1 MAQSDELKKI
11 KRIYGEKFSRLCREL
26 FPQILDQ
33 EGALLKILQEKF
45 SRNCNTLCESIE
57 ENGLKEDFKDLIYTA
72 FDDDREEEDKKED
85 SRTPYEILDEAGY
98 ELHECL
104 TEEDIQEYR
113 KYYKENEVLCTI
125 YNGGRLNSR
134 VCFWATKKDVD
145 QIEREDF
152 EHPKK
157 DDEYSTSVLAIQ
169 FDKQP
174 KSRVEIISRY
184 NHTVPN
190 PNCTLNNNLNNIA
203 EGLQESFARLL
214 EERGY
219 SLNAKETMKFEIPG
233 YTLTSDGKY
242 YKYNLEIDGKYYC
255 PGNIVIEDGIAKE
268 IGNPE
273 EVILCDYF
281 KIDLKN
287 KKVDSLID
295 NLIVDSFVGDLTDIE
310 KIEVKKDK
318 EKGKRLVI
326 IYKKKEDDRTDDP
339 EPIVIELDYDNQIV
353 GYTNKELQNVG
364 DNFLSH
370 NRALTELNLPQVQ
383 SIGGNFLH
391 SNEILAKLSLPQVQ
405 SIEDNFL
412 YCNKALTELQLPQ
425 VQSIGDNFLYC
436 NKALTELQLPQ
447 VQSIGDN
454 FLYYNEALTEVSLP
468 QVQSIED
475 NFLAENNVLTELN
488 LPQVQSIGGRFLFY
502 DEVLTELNLPQVQSI
517 GCDFLCWDEVLAK
530 LSLPQVQS
538 IEDSFLHGNR
548 ALTELNLP
556 QVQSIEDSFLHGNRA
571 LTELNLPQV
580 QSIGGNFLCCNEIL
594 VKLSLPQVKSIE
606 DNFLTYNEALTEV
619 SLPQVQSIG
628 NNFLYKNKALT
639 EVNLPQ
645 IQSIGSNFLP
655 ENKALTEVNLPQ
667 IQSIGWNFL
676 YENKALTEV
685 SMPQVLEIENKFLE
699 NNATFAEMFR
709 RGWAEAIR
717 EYSARAKQENITP
730 ENALRCALS
739 QGITTEQVNQA
750 NKIEQEQA
758 KSKKQEYGK
767 QQ

>member
-203 EGLQESFARLL
+203 EGLQESFAKLL
-214 EERGY
+214 KERGY

-255 PGNIVIEDGIAKE
+255 PGNIVIEDGTAKE

-295 NLIVDSFVGDLTDIE
+295 NLKVDSFVGDLTDIE

-364 DNFLSH
+364 DDFLSH
-370 NRALTELNLPQVQ
+370 NKALAELNLPQAQ
-383 SIGGNFLH
+383 SIGRDFLH
-391 SNEILAKLSLPQVQ
+391 SNEVLAKLSLPQVQ

-425 VQSIGDNFLYC
+425 VQSIGDNFLY
-436 NKALTELQLPQ
+436 
-447 VQSIGDN
+447 
-454 FLYYNEALTEVSLP
+454 YNEALTEVSLP
-468 QVQSIED
+468 QVKSIED
-475 NFLAENNVLTELN
+475 NFLTYNEALTEVS

-517 GCDFLCWDEVLAK
+517 GRDFLCWDEVLAK

-556 QVQSIEDSFLHGNRA
+556 QVQSI
-571 LTELNLPQV
+571 
-580 QSIGGNFLCCNEIL
+580 GGNFLCCNEIL
-594 VKLSLPQVKSIE
+594 AKLSLPQVKSIE

-628 NNFLYKNKALT
+628 NNFLYKNIALT

-645 IQSIGSNFLP
+645 IQSIGSYFLP
-655 ENKALTEVNLPQ
+655 
-667 IQSIGWNFL
+667 
-676 YENKALTEV
+676 ENKALTEV
-685 SMPQVLEIENKFLE
+685 SMPQVLEIGNKFLE

-709 RGWAEAIR
+709 RGGAEAIR

>member
-233 YTLTSDGKY
+233 YALTSDGKY

-364 DNFLSH
+364 DDFLSH
-370 NRALTELNLPQVQ
+370 NKALAELNLPQAQ
-383 SIGGNFLH
+383 SIGRDFLH
-391 SNEILAKLSLPQVQ
+391 SNEVLAKFSLPQVQ

-412 YCNKALTELQLPQ
+412 LN
-425 VQSIGDNFLYC
+425 

-475 NFLAENNVLTELN
+475 NFLSEYNVLTELN
-488 LPQVQSIGGRFLFY
+488 LPQVQSIGGRFLCY

-556 QVQSIEDSFLHGNRA
+556 QVQSI
-571 LTELNLPQV
+571 
-580 QSIGGNFLCCNEIL
+580 GGNFLCCNEIL
-594 VKLSLPQVKSIE
+594 AKLSLPQVKSIE

-628 NNFLYKNKALT
+628 NNFLYKNIALT

-645 IQSIGSNFLP
+645 IQSIGSYFLP

-685 SMPQVLEIENKFLE
+685 SMPQVLEIGNKFLE
-699 NNATFAEMFR
+699 NNAIFAEMFR
-709 RGWAEAIR
+709 RGGAEAIR

-730 ENALRCALS
+730 ENALKCALL
-739 QGITTEQVNQA
+739 QGTTIEQVNEA

>member
-26 FPQILDQ
+26 FPQILEQ

-72 FDDDREEEDKKED
+72 FDDDREEEDKKEG

-190 PNCTLNNNLNNIA
+190 PNCTLNNNLDNIA

-287 KKVDSLID
+287 KKVDSLIG
-295 NLIVDSFVGDLTDIE
+295 NLKVDSFVDDLTDIE

-353 GYTNKELQNVG
+353 GYINKELQNVG
-364 DNFLSH
+364 DDFLSH
-370 NRALTELNLPQVQ
+370 NKALAKLNLQQVQ
-383 SIGGNFLH
+383 SIGRDFLH
-391 SNEILAKLSLPQVQ
+391 SNEVLAKLSLPQVQ

-412 YCNKALTELQLPQ
+412 
-425 VQSIGDNFLYC
+425 
-436 NKALTELQLPQ
+436 
-447 VQSIGDN
+447 
-454 FLYYNEALTEVSLP
+454 
-468 QVQSIED
+468 
-475 NFLAENNVLTELN
+475 
-488 LPQVQSIGGRFLFY
+488 
-502 DEVLTELNLPQVQSI
+502 
-517 GCDFLCWDEVLAK
+517 
-530 LSLPQVQS
+530 
-538 IEDSFLHGNR
+538 GN
-548 ALTELNLP
+548 
-556 QVQSIEDSFLHGNRA
+556 
-571 LTELNLPQV
+571 
-580 QSIGGNFLCCNEIL
+580 
-594 VKLSLPQVKSIE
+594 
-606 DNFLTYNEALTEV
+606 
-619 SLPQVQSIG
+619 
-628 NNFLYKNKALT
+628 
-639 EVNLPQ
+639 
-645 IQSIGSNFLP
+645 
-655 ENKALTEVNLPQ
+655 
-667 IQSIGWNFL
+667 
-676 YENKALTEV
+676 NKALTEV
-685 SMPQVLEIENKFLE
+685 SMPQVLEIGNKFLE

-709 RGWAEAIR
+709 RGGAEAIR

-730 ENALRCALS
+730 ENTLRCALS

-750 NKIEQEQA
+750 NKIEQEQT
-758 KSKKQEYGK
+758 KENINKGESIDDK
-767 QQ
+767 

>member
-72 FDDDREEEDKKED
+72 FDDDREEDKKED

-391 SNEILAKLSLPQVQ
+391 CNEILAKLSLPQVQ
-405 SIEDNFL
+405 SIE
-412 YCNKALTELQLPQ
+412 
-425 VQSIGDNFLYC
+425 DNFLYC

-517 GCDFLCWDEVLAK
+517 GRDFLCWDEVLAK

-556 QVQSIEDSFLHGNRA
+556 QVQSI
-571 LTELNLPQV
+571 
-580 QSIGGNFLCCNEIL
+580 GGNFLCCNEIL
-594 VKLSLPQVKSIE
+594 AKLSLPQVKSIE

-645 IQSIGSNFLP
+645 IQSIGSYFLP

-685 SMPQVLEIENKFLE
+685 SMPQVLEIGNKFLE

-709 RGWAEAIR
+709 RGGAEAIR

-730 ENALRCALS
+730 ENALKCALL
-739 QGITTEQVNQA
+739 QGTTIEQVNEA

>member
-1 MAQSDELKKI
+1 MVQSDELKKI

-26 FPQILDQ
+26 FPQILEQ
-33 EGALLKILQEKF
+33 EGTLLKILQGRF

-57 ENGLKEDFKDLIYTA
+57 ENGLKEDLKDLIYTA
-72 FDDDREEEDKKED
+72 FDDDREEDKKED

-104 TEEDIQEYR
+104 TEEDIQEYS
-113 KYYKENEVLCTI
+113 KYYDEDEVLCTI

-134 VCFWATKKDVD
+134 VCFWAVKKDVD
-145 QIEREDF
+145 QIERENF

-190 PNCTLNNNLNNIA
+190 PNCTLNNNLDNIA
-203 EGLQESFARLL
+203 EGLQESFAKLL

-219 SLNAKETMKFEIPG
+219 SLNAKETKEFEIPG

-255 PGNIVIEDGIAKE
+255 PGNIVIENGIAKE

-287 KKVDSLID
+287 KTVDSLIG
-295 NLIVDSFVGDLTDIE
+295 NLKVDSFVDDLTDIE

-326 IYKKKEDDRTDDP
+326 IYKKKEDDRTDDL

-370 NRALTELNLPQVQ
+370 NKALAELNLPQVQ
-383 SIGGNFLH
+383 SIGRDFLD
-391 SNEILAKLSLPQVQ
+391 SNEVLAKLSLPQVQ

-412 YCNKALTELQLPQ
+412 GNNKALIELSLPQVQSIEDDFLYGNRALTELQLPQ
-425 VQSIGDNFLYC
+425 VQSIGDNFLYW
-436 NKALTELQLPQ
+436 
-447 VQSIGDN
+447 
-454 FLYYNEALTEVSLP
+454 NEALTEVSLP

-488 LPQVQSIGGRFLFY
+488 LPQVQSIGGRFLGY
-502 DEVLTELNLPQVQSI
+502 NEVLTELNLPQVQSI
-517 GCDFLCWDEVLAK
+517 GNYFLGYNEFLAK

-538 IEDSFLHGNR
+538 IEDDFLY
-548 ALTELNLP
+548 
-556 QVQSIEDSFLHGNRA
+556 GNRA

-580 QSIGGNFLCCNEIL
+580 QSIGGNFLCCDEIL
-594 VKLSLPQVKSIE
+594 AKLSLPQVKSIE

-667 IQSIGWNFL
+667 IQSIGWDFL

-685 SMPQVLEIENKFLE
+685 SMPQVLEIGNKFLE

-709 RGWAEAIR
+709 RGGAEAIR

-750 NKIEQEQA
+750 NKIEQEQT
-758 KSKKQEYGK
+758 KENINKGESIDDK
-767 QQ
+767 

>member
-72 FDDDREEEDKKED
+72 FDDDREEDKKED

-391 SNEILAKLSLPQVQ
+391 CNEILAKLSLPQVQ

-436 NKALTELQLPQ
+436 NKALTELNLPQ

-517 GCDFLCWDEVLAK
+517 GRDFLCWDEVLAK

-556 QVQSIEDSFLHGNRA
+556 QVQSI
-571 LTELNLPQV
+571 
-580 QSIGGNFLCCNEIL
+580 GGNFLCCNEIL
-594 VKLSLPQVKSIE
+594 AKLSLPQVKSIE

-645 IQSIGSNFLP
+645 IQSIGSYFLP

-685 SMPQVLEIENKFLE
+685 SMPQVLEIGNKFLE

-709 RGWAEAIR
+709 RGGAEAIR

-730 ENALRCALS
+730 ENALKCALL
-739 QGITTEQVNQA
+739 QGTTIEQVNEA

>member
-233 YTLTSDGKY
+233 YALTSDGKY

-364 DNFLSH
+364 DDFLSH
-370 NRALTELNLPQVQ
+370 NKALAELNLPQAQ
-383 SIGGNFLH
+383 SIGRDFLH
-391 SNEILAKLSLPQVQ
+391 SNEVLAKFSLPQVQ

-412 YCNKALTELQLPQ
+412 LN
-425 VQSIGDNFLYC
+425 

-475 NFLAENNVLTELN
+475 NFLSENNVLTELN
-488 LPQVQSIGGRFLFY
+488 LPQVQSIGGRFLCY

-556 QVQSIEDSFLHGNRA
+556 QVQSI
-571 LTELNLPQV
+571 
-580 QSIGGNFLCCNEIL
+580 GGNFLCCNEIL
-594 VKLSLPQVKSIE
+594 AKLSLPQVKSIE

-628 NNFLYKNKALT
+628 NNFLYKNIALT

-645 IQSIGSNFLP
+645 IQSIGSYFLP

-685 SMPQVLEIENKFLE
+685 SMPQVLEIGNKFLE
-699 NNATFAEMFR
+699 NNAIFAEMFR
-709 RGWAEAIR
+709 RGGAEAIR

-730 ENALRCALS
+730 ENALKCALL
-739 QGITTEQVNQA
+739 QGTTIEQVNEA

>member
-1 MAQSDELKKI
+1 MVQSDELKKI

-26 FPQILDQ
+26 FPQILEQ
-33 EGALLKILQEKF
+33 EGTLLKILQGRF

-57 ENGLKEDFKDLIYTA
+57 ENGLKEDLKDLIYTA
-72 FDDDREEEDKKED
+72 FDDDREEDKKED

-134 VCFWATKKDVD
+134 VCFWAVKKDVD

-152 EHPKK
+152 EYPKK

-190 PNCTLNNNLNNIA
+190 PNCTLNNNLDNIA
-203 EGLQESFARLL
+203 EGLQESFAKLL

-219 SLNAKETMKFEIPG
+219 SLNAKETKEFEIPG
-233 YTLTSDGKY
+233 YTLASDGKY

-255 PGNIVIEDGIAKE
+255 PGNIVIGEGGIARE

-287 KKVDSLID
+287 KTVDSLIG
-295 NLIVDSFVGDLTDIE
+295 NLKVDSFVDDLTDIE

-318 EKGKRLVI
+318 EKGKGKRSII
-326 IYKKKEDDRTDDP
+326 IYRRKMDDKTDSP
-339 EPIVIELDYDNQIV
+339 EPIVIELDHDNQIV
-353 GYTNKELQNVG
+353 GYTNKELQNIG
-364 DNFLSH
+364 DNFLLH
-370 NRALTELNLPQVQ
+370 NKALAELNLPQVQSIGSEFLCCNEALANLSLPQVQSIEDNFLWNNRALTKLSLPQVQSIGGKFLYRNKALTELNLPQVQ
-383 SIGGNFLH
+383 SIGSEFLCCD
-391 SNEILAKLSLPQVQ
+391 EALAKLSLPQVQ
-405 SIEDNFL
+405 
-412 YCNKALTELQLPQ
+412 
-425 VQSIGDNFLYC
+425 
-436 NKALTELQLPQ
+436 
-447 VQSIGDN
+447 
-454 FLYYNEALTEVSLP
+454 
-468 QVQSIED
+468 
-475 NFLAENNVLTELN
+475 
-488 LPQVQSIGGRFLFY
+488 
-502 DEVLTELNLPQVQSI
+502 
-517 GCDFLCWDEVLAK
+517 
-530 LSLPQVQS
+530 
-538 IEDSFLHGNR
+538 
-548 ALTELNLP
+548 
-556 QVQSIEDSFLHGNRA
+556 
-571 LTELNLPQV
+571 
-580 QSIGGNFLCCNEIL
+580 
-594 VKLSLPQVKSIE
+594 SIE

-685 SMPQVLEIENKFLE
+685 SMPQVLEIGNKFLE

-709 RGWAEAIR
+709 RGGAEAIR

-750 NKIEQEQA
+750 NKIEQEQT
-758 KSKKQEYGK
+758 KENINKGESIDDK
-767 QQ
+767 

>member
-425 VQSIGDNFLYC
+425 VQSIGDNFLY
-436 NKALTELQLPQ
+436 
-447 VQSIGDN
+447 
-454 FLYYNEALTEVSLP
+454 YNEALTEVSLP

-488 LPQVQSIGGRFLFY
+488 LPQVQSIGGRFLCY

-517 GCDFLCWDEVLAK
+517 GRDFLCWDEVLAK

-556 QVQSIEDSFLHGNRA
+556 QVQSI
-571 LTELNLPQV
+571 
-580 QSIGGNFLCCNEIL
+580 GGNFLCCNEIL
-594 VKLSLPQVKSIE
+594 AKLSLPQVKSIE

-709 RGWAEAIR
+709 RGGAEAIR

>member
-1 MAQSDELKKI
+1 MVQSDELKKI

-26 FPQILDQ
+26 FPQILEQ
-33 EGALLKILQEKF
+33 EGTLLKILQGRF

-57 ENGLKEDFKDLIYTA
+57 ENGLKEDLKDLIYTA
-72 FDDDREEEDKKED
+72 FDDDREEDKKED

-134 VCFWATKKDVD
+134 VCFWAVKKDVD

-152 EHPKK
+152 EYPKK

-190 PNCTLNNNLNNIA
+190 PNCTLNNNLDNIA
-203 EGLQESFARLL
+203 EGLQESFAKLL

-219 SLNAKETMKFEIPG
+219 SLNAKETKEFEIPG
-233 YTLTSDGKY
+233 YTLASDGKY

-255 PGNIVIEDGIAKE
+255 PGNIVIENGIAKE
-268 IGNPE
+268 IGKTE

-287 KKVDSLID
+287 KTVESLIHD
-295 NLIVDSFVGDLTDIE
+295 EQRDYRDDLNVDAFIDDLTDIE

-318 EKGKRLVI
+318 EKGKGKRSII
-326 IYKKKEDDRTDDP
+326 IYKRKMDDKTDSP
-339 EPIVIELDYDNQIV
+339 EPIVIELDHDNQIV

-370 NRALTELNLPQVQ
+370 NKALAELNLPQVQ
-383 SIGGNFLH
+383 SIGRDFLD
-391 SNEILAKLSLPQVQ
+391 SNEVLAKLSLPQVQ

-412 YCNKALTELQLPQ
+412 GNNKALIELSLPQVQSIEDDFLYGNRALTELQLPQ
-425 VQSIGDNFLYC
+425 VQSIGDNFLYW
-436 NKALTELQLPQ
+436 NEALTELQLPQ

-454 FLYYNEALTEVSLP
+454 FLCCNEALTEVSLP

-488 LPQVQSIGGRFLFY
+488 LPQVQSIGGRFLGY
-502 DEVLTELNLPQVQSI
+502 NEVLTELNLPQVQSI
-517 GCDFLCWDEVLAK
+517 GRDFLCWDEVLAK

-538 IEDSFLHGNR
+538 IEDNFLHGNR
-548 ALTELNLP
+548 ALTELN
-556 QVQSIEDSFLHGNRA
+556 
-571 LTELNLPQV
+571 
-580 QSIGGNFLCCNEIL
+580 
-594 VKLSLPQVKSIE
+594 LPQVKSIE

-645 IQSIGSNFLP
+645 VQSIGSNFLP
-655 ENKALTEVNLPQ
+655 ENKAL
-667 IQSIGWNFL
+667 I
-676 YENKALTEV
+676 EV
-685 SMPQVLEIENKFLE
+685 SMPQVLEIGNEFLE

-709 RGWAEAIR
+709 RGGSEAIR

-750 NKIEQEQA
+750 NKIEQEQT
-758 KSKKQEYGK
+758 KENINKGESIDDK
-767 QQ
+767 

>member
-287 KKVDSLID
+287 KKVESLIHGSIED
-295 NLIVDSFVGDLTDIE
+295 PFIDDLTDIE
-310 KIEVKKDK
+310 KIEVRKDK
-318 EKGKRLVI
+318 EKGKRSII
-326 IYKKKEDDRTDDP
+326 IYKRKADDKSDSP
-339 EPIVIELDYDNQIV
+339 EPIVIELDKDNQIV
-353 GYTNKELQNVG
+353 GYTNRELQDVG
-364 DNFLSH
+364 KKFLVY
-370 NRALTELNLPQVQ
+370 NKALKRLNLPRVET
-383 SIGGNFLH
+383 IG
-391 SNEILAKLSLPQVQ
+391 K
-405 SIEDNFL
+405 
-412 YCNKALTELQLPQ
+412 Y
-425 VQSIGDNFLYC
+425 
-436 NKALTELQLPQ
+436 
-447 VQSIGDN
+447 
-454 FLYYNEALTEVSLP
+454 
-468 QVQSIED
+468 
-475 NFLAENNVLTELN
+475 FLANNAEIEELH
-488 LPQVQSIGGRFLFY
+488 LP
-502 DEVLTELNLPQVQSI
+502 EVKTI
-517 GCDFLCWDEVLAK
+517 ADY
-530 LSLPQVQS
+530 
-538 IEDSFLHGNR
+538 
-548 ALTELNLP
+548 
-556 QVQSIEDSFLHGNRA
+556 
-571 LTELNLPQV
+571 
-580 QSIGGNFLCCNEIL
+580 
-594 VKLSLPQVKSIE
+594 
-606 DNFLTYNEALTEV
+606 FLTYNRTLKRLDLPKVEIIGNGFLVDSAGLEELYLPEVKTIGKNFLKCNEFLRTLDLSKVETIEIGFLTENR
-619 SLPQVQSIG
+619 LL
-628 NNFLYKNKALT
+628 NNLNVPNVKK
-639 EVNLPQ
+639 
-645 IQSIGSNFLP
+645 IGSSC
-655 ENKALTEVNLPQ
+655 LTRN
-667 IQSIGWNFL
+667 QSL
-676 YENKALTEV
+676 EEV
-685 SMPQVLEIENKFLE
+685 SMPLVQTIDTYFMRDNQCLKTLYMPQIKKVGDFFLLKNKHFMNEVMSSGGLE
-699 NNATFAEMFR
+699 
-709 RGWAEAIR
+709 EAIR
-717 EYSARAKQENITP
+717 RYSARVNQMNITP

-739 QGITTEQVNQA
+739 QRTTIEQVNQA
-750 NKIEQEQA
+750 DKIEQEQA
-758 KSKKQEYGK
+758 KENTNEGGPIDNK
-767 QQ
+767 

>member
-26 FPQILDQ
+26 FPQILEQ

-57 ENGLKEDFKDLIYTA
+57 ENELKEDFKDLIYSA
-72 FDDDREEEDKKED
+72 FDNGREEEDKNED

-370 NRALTELNLPQVQ
+370 NKALAELNLPQVQ
-383 SIGGNFLH
+383 SIGRNFLH
-391 SNEILAKLSLPQVQ
+391 SNE
-405 SIEDNFL
+405 
-412 YCNKALTELQLPQ
+412 
-425 VQSIGDNFLYC
+425 
-436 NKALTELQLPQ
+436 
-447 VQSIGDN
+447 
-454 FLYYNEALTEVSLP
+454 
-468 QVQSIED
+468 
-475 NFLAENNVLTELN
+475 
-488 LPQVQSIGGRFLFY
+488 
-502 DEVLTELNLPQVQSI
+502 
-517 GCDFLCWDEVLAK
+517 VLA
-530 LSLPQVQS
+530 
-538 IEDSFLHGNR
+538 
-548 ALTELNLP
+548 
-556 QVQSIEDSFLHGNRA
+556 
-571 LTELNLPQV
+571 
-580 QSIGGNFLCCNEIL
+580 
-594 VKLSLPQVKSIE
+594 KLSLPQVKSIE

-619 SLPQVQSIG
+619 SLPQVQSVG
-628 NNFLYKNKALT
+628 HNFLFCNEILAKLSLPQVQSIEDNFLLNNKALT
-639 EVNLPQ
+639 ELQ
-645 IQSIGSNFLP
+645 
-655 ENKALTEVNLPQ
+655 LPQ
-667 IQSIGWNFL
+667 IQSIGWDFL
-676 YENKALTEV
+676 AENNVLTELNLPQVQSIGRRFLCNNEVLTEV
-685 SMPQVLEIENKFLE
+685 SMPQILEIGNKFLE

-709 RGWAEAIR
+709 RGGAEAIR

-750 NKIEQEQA
+750 NKIEQEQT
-758 KSKKQEYGK
+758 KENINKGESIDDK
-767 QQ
+767 

>member
-1 MAQSDELKKI
+1 MVQSDELKKI

-57 ENGLKEDFKDLIYTA
+57 ENELKEDFKDLIYSA
-72 FDDDREEEDKKED
+72 FDNGREEEDKNED

-104 TEEDIQEYR
+104 TEEDIQGYS
-113 KYYKENEVLCTI
+113 KYYDEDEVLCTI

-134 VCFWATKKDVD
+134 VCFWAVKKDVD

-152 EHPKK
+152 EYPKK

-190 PNCTLNNNLNNIA
+190 PNCTLNNNLDNIA
-203 EGLQESFARLL
+203 EGLQESFAKLL

-219 SLNAKETMKFEIPG
+219 SLNAKETKEFEIPG

-255 PGNIVIEDGIAKE
+255 PGNIVIENGIAKE

-287 KKVDSLID
+287 KTVDSLIG
-295 NLIVDSFVGDLTDIE
+295 NLKVDSFVDDLTDIE

-364 DNFLSH
+364 DNFLLHNKALAELNLPQVQSIGSEFLCCNEALANLSLPQVQSIEDNFLWNNRALTKLSLPQVQSIGGKFLYR

-383 SIGGNFLH
+383 SIGGNFLCCD
-391 SNEILAKLSLPQVQ
+391 EVLAKLSLPQVQ

-412 YCNKALTELQLPQ
+412 LNNKALTELQLPQ

-436 NKALTELQLPQ
+436 N
-447 VQSIGDN
+447 
-454 FLYYNEALTEVSLP
+454 EA
-468 QVQSIED
+468 
-475 NFLAENNVLTELN
+475 LTELN

-502 DEVLTELNLPQVQSI
+502 DEVLTELQLPQVQSI
-517 GCDFLCWDEVLAK
+517 GDNFLYCNE
-530 LSLPQVQS
+530 
-538 IEDSFLHGNR
+538 

-556 QVQSIEDSFLHGNRA
+556 QV
-571 LTELNLPQV
+571 
-580 QSIGGNFLCCNEIL
+580 
-594 VKLSLPQVKSIE
+594 
-606 DNFLTYNEALTEV
+606 
-619 SLPQVQSIG
+619 
-628 NNFLYKNKALT
+628 
-639 EVNLPQ
+639 
-645 IQSIGSNFLP
+645 
-655 ENKALTEVNLPQ
+655 
-667 IQSIGWNFL
+667 QSIGWNFL

-709 RGWAEAIR
+709 RGGAEAIR

-750 NKIEQEQA
+750 NKIEQEQT
-758 KSKKQEYGK
+758 KENINKGESIDDK
-767 QQ
+767 

>member
-26 FPQILDQ
+26 FPQILEQ

-57 ENGLKEDFKDLIYTA
+57 ENELKEDFKDLIYSA
-72 FDDDREEEDKKED
+72 FDNGREEEDKNED

-364 DNFLSH
+364 DNFLSY
-370 NRALTELNLPQVQ
+370 NEALTEVILPQVQ
-383 SIGGNFLH
+383 SVGHNFLFC
-391 SNEILAKLSLPQVQ
+391 NEILAKLSLPQVQ

-412 YCNKALTELQLPQ
+412 LNNKALTELQLPQ
-425 VQSIGDNFLYC
+425 IQSIGWD
-436 NKALTELQLPQ
+436 
-447 VQSIGDN
+447 
-454 FLYYNEALTEVSLP
+454 
-468 QVQSIED
+468 
-475 NFLAENNVLTELN
+475 FLAENNVLTELN
-488 LPQVQSIGGRFLFY
+488 LPQVQSIGRRFLCNN
-502 DEVLTELNLPQVQSI
+502 EV
-517 GCDFLCWDEVLAK
+517 
-530 LSLPQVQS
+530 
-538 IEDSFLHGNR
+538 
-548 ALTELNLP
+548 
-556 QVQSIEDSFLHGNRA
+556 
-571 LTELNLPQV
+571 
-580 QSIGGNFLCCNEIL
+580 
-594 VKLSLPQVKSIE
+594 
-606 DNFLTYNEALTEV
+606 
-619 SLPQVQSIG
+619 
-628 NNFLYKNKALT
+628 
-639 EVNLPQ
+639 
-645 IQSIGSNFLP
+645 
-655 ENKALTEVNLPQ
+655 
-667 IQSIGWNFL
+667 
-676 YENKALTEV
+676 LTEV
-685 SMPQVLEIENKFLE
+685 SMPQILEIGNKFLE

-709 RGWAEAIR
+709 RGGAEAIR

-750 NKIEQEQA
+750 NKIEQEQT
-758 KSKKQEYGK
+758 KENINKGESIDDK
-767 QQ
+767 

>member
-72 FDDDREEEDKKED
+72 FDDDREEDKKED

-281 KIDLKN
+281 KI
-287 KKVDSLID
+287 I
-295 NLIVDSFVGDLTDIE
+295 
-310 KIEVKKDK
+310 
-318 EKGKRLVI
+318 
-326 IYKKKEDDRTDDP
+326 
-339 EPIVIELDYDNQIV
+339 
-353 GYTNKELQNVG
+353 
-364 DNFLSH
+364 
-370 NRALTELNLPQVQ
+370 
-383 SIGGNFLH
+383 
-391 SNEILAKLSLPQVQ
+391 
-405 SIEDNFL
+405 
-412 YCNKALTELQLPQ
+412 
-425 VQSIGDNFLYC
+425 
-436 NKALTELQLPQ
+436 
-447 VQSIGDN
+447 
-454 FLYYNEALTEVSLP
+454 
-468 QVQSIED
+468 
-475 NFLAENNVLTELN
+475 
-488 LPQVQSIGGRFLFY
+488 
-502 DEVLTELNLPQVQSI
+502 
-517 GCDFLCWDEVLAK
+517 
-530 LSLPQVQS
+530 
-538 IEDSFLHGNR
+538 
-548 ALTELNLP
+548 
-556 QVQSIEDSFLHGNRA
+556 
-571 LTELNLPQV
+571 
-580 QSIGGNFLCCNEIL
+580 
-594 VKLSLPQVKSIE
+594 
-606 DNFLTYNEALTEV
+606 
-619 SLPQVQSIG
+619 
-628 NNFLYKNKALT
+628 
-639 EVNLPQ
+639 
-645 IQSIGSNFLP
+645 
-655 ENKALTEVNLPQ
+655 
-667 IQSIGWNFL
+667 
-676 YENKALTEV
+676 
-685 SMPQVLEIENKFLE
+685 
-699 NNATFAEMFR
+699 
-709 RGWAEAIR
+709 
-717 EYSARAKQENITP
+717 
-730 ENALRCALS
+730 
-739 QGITTEQVNQA
+739 
-750 NKIEQEQA
+750 
-758 KSKKQEYGK
+758 
-767 QQ
+767 

>member
-233 YTLTSDGKY
+233 YALTSDGKY

-364 DNFLSH
+364 DDFLSH
-370 NRALTELNLPQVQ
+370 NKALAELNLPQAQ
-383 SIGGNFLH
+383 SIGRDFLH
-391 SNEILAKLSLPQVQ
+391 SNEVLAKFSLPQVQ

-412 YCNKALTELQLPQ
+412 LN
-425 VQSIGDNFLYC
+425 

-475 NFLAENNVLTELN
+475 NFLSENNVLTELN
-488 LPQVQSIGGRFLFY
+488 LPQVQSIGGRFLCY

-556 QVQSIEDSFLHGNRA
+556 QVQSI
-571 LTELNLPQV
+571 
-580 QSIGGNFLCCNEIL
+580 GGNFLCCNEIL
-594 VKLSLPQVKSIE
+594 AKLSLPQVKSIE

-628 NNFLYKNKALT
+628 NNFLYKN
-639 EVNLPQ
+639 
-645 IQSIGSNFLP
+645 I
-655 ENKALTEVNLPQ
+655 ALTEVNLPQ

-685 SMPQVLEIENKFLE
+685 SMPQVLEIGNKFLE
-699 NNATFAEMFR
+699 NNAIFAEMFR
-709 RGWAEAIR
+709 RGGAEAIR

-730 ENALRCALS
+730 ENALKCALL
-739 QGITTEQVNQA
+739 QGTTIEQVNEA

>member
-72 FDDDREEEDKKED
+72 FDDDREEDKKED

-391 SNEILAKLSLPQVQ
+391 CNEILAKLSLPQVQ

-436 NKALTELQLPQ
+436 NKALTELNLPQ

-488 LPQVQSIGGRFLFY
+488 LPQVQSIGR
-502 DEVLTELNLPQVQSI
+502 
-517 GCDFLCWDEVLAK
+517 DFLCWDEVLAK

-556 QVQSIEDSFLHGNRA
+556 QVQSI
-571 LTELNLPQV
+571 
-580 QSIGGNFLCCNEIL
+580 GGNFLCCNEIL
-594 VKLSLPQVKSIE
+594 AKLSLPQVKSIE

-645 IQSIGSNFLP
+645 IQSIGSYFLP

-685 SMPQVLEIENKFLE
+685 SMPQVLEIGNKFLE

-709 RGWAEAIR
+709 RGGAEAIR

-730 ENALRCALS
+730 ENALKCALL
-739 QGITTEQVNQA
+739 QGTTIEQVNEA

>member
-26 FPQILDQ
+26 FPQILEQ

-104 TEEDIQEYR
+104 TEEDIQGYS
-113 KYYKENEVLCTI
+113 KYYDEDEVLCTI

-134 VCFWATKKDVD
+134 VCFWAVKKDVD
-145 QIEREDF
+145 QIERENF

-190 PNCTLNNNLNNIA
+190 PNCTLNNNLDNIA
-203 EGLQESFARLL
+203 EGLQESFAKLL

-219 SLNAKETMKFEIPG
+219 SLNAKETKEFEIPG
-233 YTLTSDGKY
+233 YTLASDGKY

-255 PGNIVIEDGIAKE
+255 PGNIVIENGIAKE

-287 KKVDSLID
+287 KKVDSLIG
-295 NLIVDSFVGDLTDIE
+295 NLKVDSFVDDLTDIE
-310 KIEVKKDK
+310 KMEVKKDK

-370 NRALTELNLPQVQ
+370 NKALAELNLPQVQ
-383 SIGGNFLH
+383 SIGRDFLD
-391 SNEILAKLSLPQVQ
+391 SNEVLAKLSLPQVQ

-412 YCNKALTELQLPQ
+412 LNNKALTELQLPQ

-436 NKALTELQLPQ
+436 NE
-447 VQSIGDN
+447 
-454 FLYYNEALTEVSLP
+454 
-468 QVQSIED
+468 
-475 NFLAENNVLTELN
+475 
-488 LPQVQSIGGRFLFY
+488 
-502 DEVLTELNLPQVQSI
+502 
-517 GCDFLCWDEVLAK
+517 
-530 LSLPQVQS
+530 
-538 IEDSFLHGNR
+538 
-548 ALTELNLP
+548 
-556 QVQSIEDSFLHGNRA
+556 A

-580 QSIGGNFLCCNEIL
+580 QSIGR
-594 VKLSLPQVKSIE
+594 
-606 DNFLTYNEALTEV
+606 D
-619 SLPQVQSIG
+619 
-628 NNFLYKNKALT
+628 
-639 EVNLPQ
+639 
-645 IQSIGSNFLP
+645 FLP
-655 ENKALTEVNLPQ
+655 ENKAL
-667 IQSIGWNFL
+667 I
-676 YENKALTEV
+676 EV
-685 SMPQVLEIENKFLE
+685 SMPQVLEIGNRFLE
-699 NNATFAEMFR
+699 NNVTFAEMFR
-709 RGWAEAIR
+709 RGGAEAIR

-750 NKIEQEQA
+750 NKIEQEQT
-758 KSKKQEYGK
+758 KENINKGESIDDK
-767 QQ
+767 

>member
-203 EGLQESFARLL
+203 EGLQESFAKLL
-214 EERGY
+214 KERGY

-255 PGNIVIEDGIAKE
+255 PGNIVIEDGTAKE

-295 NLIVDSFVGDLTDIE
+295 NLKVDSFVGDLTDIE

-364 DNFLSH
+364 DDFLSH
-370 NRALTELNLPQVQ
+370 NKALAELNLPQAQ
-383 SIGGNFLH
+383 SIGRDFLH
-391 SNEILAKLSLPQVQ
+391 SNEVLAKLSLPQVQ

-436 NKALTELQLPQ
+436 NKALTELNLPQ

-468 QVQSIED
+468 QVKSIED
-475 NFLAENNVLTELN
+475 NFLTYNEALTEVS

-517 GCDFLCWDEVLAK
+517 GRDFLCWDEVLAK

-556 QVQSIEDSFLHGNRA
+556 QVQSI
-571 LTELNLPQV
+571 
-580 QSIGGNFLCCNEIL
+580 GGNFLCCNEIL
-594 VKLSLPQVKSIE
+594 AKLSLPQVKSIE

-628 NNFLYKNKALT
+628 NNFLYKNIALT

-645 IQSIGSNFLP
+645 IQSIGSYFLP
-655 ENKALTEVNLPQ
+655 
-667 IQSIGWNFL
+667 
-676 YENKALTEV
+676 ENKALTEV
-685 SMPQVLEIENKFLE
+685 SMPQVLEIGNKFLE

-709 RGWAEAIR
+709 RGGAEAIR

>member
-26 FPQILDQ
+26 FPQILEQ

-57 ENGLKEDFKDLIYTA
+57 ENELKEDFKDLIYTA
-72 FDDDREEEDKKED
+72 FDDDREEDKKED

-287 KKVDSLID
+287 KKVESLIHGSIED
-295 NLIVDSFVGDLTDIE
+295 PFIDDLTDIE
-310 KIEVKKDK
+310 KIEVRKDK
-318 EKGKRLVI
+318 EKGKRSII
-326 IYKKKEDDRTDDP
+326 IYKRKADDKSDSP
-339 EPIVIELDYDNQIV
+339 EPIVIELDKDNQIV
-353 GYTNKELQNVG
+353 GYTNRELQDVG
-364 DNFLSH
+364 KKFLVY
-370 NRALTELNLPQVQ
+370 NKALKRLNLPRVET
-383 SIGGNFLH
+383 IG
-391 SNEILAKLSLPQVQ
+391 K
-405 SIEDNFL
+405 
-412 YCNKALTELQLPQ
+412 Y
-425 VQSIGDNFLYC
+425 
-436 NKALTELQLPQ
+436 
-447 VQSIGDN
+447 
-454 FLYYNEALTEVSLP
+454 
-468 QVQSIED
+468 
-475 NFLAENNVLTELN
+475 FLANNAEIEELH
-488 LPQVQSIGGRFLFY
+488 LP
-502 DEVLTELNLPQVQSI
+502 EVKTI
-517 GCDFLCWDEVLAK
+517 ADY
-530 LSLPQVQS
+530 
-538 IEDSFLHGNR
+538 
-548 ALTELNLP
+548 
-556 QVQSIEDSFLHGNRA
+556 
-571 LTELNLPQV
+571 
-580 QSIGGNFLCCNEIL
+580 
-594 VKLSLPQVKSIE
+594 
-606 DNFLTYNEALTEV
+606 FLTYNRTLKRLDLPKVEIIGNGFLVDSAGLEELYLPEVKTIGKNFLKCNEFLRTLDLSKVETIEIGFLTENR
-619 SLPQVQSIG
+619 LL
-628 NNFLYKNKALT
+628 NNLNVPNVKK
-639 EVNLPQ
+639 
-645 IQSIGSNFLP
+645 IGSSC
-655 ENKALTEVNLPQ
+655 LTRN
-667 IQSIGWNFL
+667 QSL
-676 YENKALTEV
+676 EEV
-685 SMPQVLEIENKFLE
+685 SMPLVQTIDTYFMRDNQCLKTLYMPQIKKVGDFFLLKNKHFMNEVMSSGGLE
-699 NNATFAEMFR
+699 
-709 RGWAEAIR
+709 EAIR
-717 EYSARAKQENITP
+717 RYSARVNQMNITP

-739 QGITTEQVNQA
+739 QRTTIEQVNQA
-750 NKIEQEQA
+750 DKIEQEQA
-758 KSKKQEYGK
+758 KENTNEGGPIDNK
-767 QQ
+767 

>member
-72 FDDDREEEDKKED
+72 FDDDREEDKKED

-383 SIGGNFLH
+383 SMGGNFLH
-391 SNEILAKLSLPQVQ
+391 CNEILAKLSLPQVQ
-405 SIEDNFL
+405 SIE
-412 YCNKALTELQLPQ
+412 
-425 VQSIGDNFLYC
+425 DNFLYC

-488 LPQVQSIGGRFLFY
+488 LPQVQSIGR
-502 DEVLTELNLPQVQSI
+502 
-517 GCDFLCWDEVLAK
+517 DFLCWDEVLAK

-556 QVQSIEDSFLHGNRA
+556 QVQSI
-571 LTELNLPQV
+571 
-580 QSIGGNFLCCNEIL
+580 GGNFLCCNEIL
-594 VKLSLPQVKSIE
+594 AKLSLPQVKSIE

-645 IQSIGSNFLP
+645 IQSIGSYFLP

-685 SMPQVLEIENKFLE
+685 SMPQVLEIGNKFLE

-709 RGWAEAIR
+709 RGGAEAIR

-730 ENALRCALS
+730 ENALKCALL
-739 QGITTEQVNQA
+739 QGTTIEQVNEA

>member
-287 KKVDSLID
+287 KKVDSLIG
-295 NLIVDSFVGDLTDIE
+295 NLKVDSFVDDLTDIE

-353 GYTNKELQNVG
+353 GYINKELQNVG
-364 DNFLSH
+364 DDFLSH
-370 NRALTELNLPQVQ
+370 NKALAKLNLPQVQSIGRDFLHSNEVLAKLSLPQVQSIEDNFLTANNVLTELNLPQVQ
-383 SIGGNFLH
+383 SIGRDFLCCNEVLAKLSLPQVQSVGSNFLCC
-391 SNEILAKLSLPQVQ
+391 NEILAKLSLPQVQ

-412 YCNKALTELQLPQ
+412 LNNKALAELQLPQ
-425 VQSIGDNFLYC
+425 IQSIGR
-436 NKALTELQLPQ
+436 
-447 VQSIGDN
+447 
-454 FLYYNEALTEVSLP
+454 
-468 QVQSIED
+468 
-475 NFLAENNVLTELN
+475 
-488 LPQVQSIGGRFLFY
+488 RFLCNN
-502 DEVLTELNLPQVQSI
+502 EV
-517 GCDFLCWDEVLAK
+517 
-530 LSLPQVQS
+530 
-538 IEDSFLHGNR
+538 
-548 ALTELNLP
+548 
-556 QVQSIEDSFLHGNRA
+556 

-580 QSIGGNFLCCNEIL
+580 QSIGGNFLRCNEIL
-594 VKLSLPQVKSIE
+594 AKLSLPQVKSIE

-628 NNFLYKNKALT
+628 
-639 EVNLPQ
+639 
-645 IQSIGSNFLP
+645 SNFLP
-655 ENKALTEVNLPQ
+655 
-667 IQSIGWNFL
+667 
-676 YENKALTEV
+676 ENKALTEV
-685 SMPQVLEIENKFLE
+685 SMPQVLEIGNKFLE

-709 RGWAEAIR
+709 RGGAEAIR

-730 ENALRCALS
+730 ENTLRCALS

-750 NKIEQEQA
+750 NKIEQEQT
-758 KSKKQEYGK
+758 KENINKGESIDDK
-767 QQ
+767 

>member
-203 EGLQESFARLL
+203 EGLQESFAKLL
-214 EERGY
+214 KERGY

-295 NLIVDSFVGDLTDIE
+295 NLKVDSFVGDLTDIE

-364 DNFLSH
+364 DDFLSH
-370 NRALTELNLPQVQ
+370 NKALAELNLPQAQ
-383 SIGGNFLH
+383 SIGRDFLH
-391 SNEILAKLSLPQVQ
+391 SNEVLAKLSLPQVQ

-436 NKALTELQLPQ
+436 NKALTELNLPQ

-468 QVQSIED
+468 QVKSIED
-475 NFLAENNVLTELN
+475 NFLTYNEALTEVS

-517 GCDFLCWDEVLAK
+517 GRDFLCWDEVLAK

-556 QVQSIEDSFLHGNRA
+556 QV
-571 LTELNLPQV
+571 
-580 QSIGGNFLCCNEIL
+580 
-594 VKLSLPQVKSIE
+594 
-606 DNFLTYNEALTEV
+606 
-619 SLPQVQSIG
+619 
-628 NNFLYKNKALT
+628 
-639 EVNLPQ
+639 
-645 IQSIGSNFLP
+645 
-655 ENKALTEVNLPQ
+655 
-667 IQSIGWNFL
+667 
-676 YENKALTEV
+676 
-685 SMPQVLEIENKFLE
+685 LEIGNKFLE
-699 NNATFAEMFR
+699 NNAIFAEMFR
-709 RGWAEAIR
+709 RGGAEAIR
-717 EYSARAKQENITP
+717 AYSARANQGNITP
-730 ENALRCALS
+730 ENALKCALL
-739 QGITTEQVNQA
+739 QGTTIEQVNEA

>member
-1 MAQSDELKKI
+1 MSQSDELKKI

-72 FDDDREEEDKKED
+72 FDDDREEDKKED

-383 SIGGNFLH
+383 SIGGNFLCC
-391 SNEILAKLSLPQVQ
+391 NEILAKLSLPQVQ

-412 YCNKALTELQLPQ
+412 YCNKALTELNLPQ
-425 VQSIGDNFLYC
+425 VQSIG
-436 NKALTELQLPQ
+436 
-447 VQSIGDN
+447 
-454 FLYYNEALTEVSLP
+454 
-468 QVQSIED
+468 D

-517 GCDFLCWDEVLAK
+517 GRDFLCWDEVLAK

-556 QVQSIEDSFLHGNRA
+556 QVQSI
-571 LTELNLPQV
+571 
-580 QSIGGNFLCCNEIL
+580 GGNFLCCNEIL
-594 VKLSLPQVKSIE
+594 AKLSLPQVKSIE

-628 NNFLYKNKALT
+628 NNFLYKNIALT

-645 IQSIGSNFLP
+645 IQSIGSYFLP

-685 SMPQVLEIENKFLE
+685 SMPQVLEIGNKFLE

-709 RGWAEAIR
+709 RGGAEAIR

-750 NKIEQEQA
+750 NKIEQEQT
-758 KSKKQEYGK
+758 KENINKGESIDDK
-767 QQ
+767 

>member
-72 FDDDREEEDKKED
+72 FDDDREEDKKED

-391 SNEILAKLSLPQVQ
+391 CNEILAKLSLPQVQ

-436 NKALTELQLPQ
+436 NKALTELNLPQ

-517 GCDFLCWDEVLAK
+517 GRDFLCWDEVLAK

-556 QVQSIEDSFLHGNRA
+556 QVQSI
-571 LTELNLPQV
+571 
-580 QSIGGNFLCCNEIL
+580 GGNFLCCNEIL
-594 VKLSLPQVKSIE
+594 AKLSLPQVKSIE

-645 IQSIGSNFLP
+645 
-655 ENKALTEVNLPQ
+655 V
-667 IQSIGWNFL
+667 QSIGWNFL

-685 SMPQVLEIENKFLE
+685 SMPQVLEIGNKFLE

-709 RGWAEAIR
+709 RGGAEAIR

-730 ENALRCALS
+730 ENALKCALL
-739 QGITTEQVNQA
+739 QGTTIEQVNEA

>member
-1 MAQSDELKKI
+1 MVQSDELKKI

-26 FPQILDQ
+26 FPQILEQ
-33 EGALLKILQEKF
+33 EGTLLKILQGRF

-57 ENGLKEDFKDLIYTA
+57 ENELKEDFKDLIYSA
-72 FDDDREEEDKKED
+72 FDDGREEEDKNED

-104 TEEDIQEYR
+104 TEEDIQGYS
-113 KYYKENEVLCTI
+113 KYYDEDEVLCTI

-134 VCFWATKKDVD
+134 VCFWAVKKDVD

-152 EHPKK
+152 EYPKK

-190 PNCTLNNNLNNIA
+190 PNCTLNNNLDNIA
-203 EGLQESFARLL
+203 EGLQESFAKLL

-219 SLNAKETMKFEIPG
+219 SLNAKETKEFEIPG

-255 PGNIVIEDGIAKE
+255 PGNIVIENGIAKE

-287 KKVDSLID
+287 KTVASLVYNERRSYRPDLNVDAFID
-295 NLIVDSFVGDLTDIE
+295 DLTDIE

-318 EKGKRLVI
+318 EKGKGKRSII
-326 IYKKKEDDRTDDP
+326 IYKRKMDDKTDSP
-339 EPIVIELDYDNQIV
+339 EPIVIELDHDNQIV
-353 GYTNKELQNVG
+353 GYTNKELQNIG
-364 DNFLSH
+364 DNFLLH
-370 NRALTELNLPQVQ
+370 NKALAELNLPQVQ
-383 SIGGNFLH
+383 SIGSEFLCC
-391 SNEILAKLSLPQVQ
+391 NEALAKLSLPQVQ

-412 YCNKALTELQLPQ
+412 WNNRALTKLSLPQ

-436 NKALTELQLPQ
+436 NE
-447 VQSIGDN
+447 
-454 FLYYNEALTEVSLP
+454 
-468 QVQSIED
+468 
-475 NFLAENNVLTELN
+475 
-488 LPQVQSIGGRFLFY
+488 
-502 DEVLTELNLPQVQSI
+502 
-517 GCDFLCWDEVLAK
+517 
-530 LSLPQVQS
+530 
-538 IEDSFLHGNR
+538 
-548 ALTELNLP
+548 
-556 QVQSIEDSFLHGNRA
+556 
-571 LTELNLPQV
+571 
-580 QSIGGNFLCCNEIL
+580 
-594 VKLSLPQVKSIE
+594 
-606 DNFLTYNEALTEV
+606 
-619 SLPQVQSIG
+619 
-628 NNFLYKNKALT
+628 
-639 EVNLPQ
+639 
-645 IQSIGSNFLP
+645 
-655 ENKALTEVNLPQ
+655 
-667 IQSIGWNFL
+667 
-676 YENKALTEV
+676 ALTEV
-685 SMPQVLEIENKFLE
+685 SMPQVLEIGNKFLE

-709 RGWAEAIR
+709 RGGAEAIR

-750 NKIEQEQA
+750 NKIEQEQT
-758 KSKKQEYGK
+758 KENINKGESIDDK
-767 QQ
+767 

>member
-1 MAQSDELKKI
+1 MSQSDELKKI

-26 FPQILDQ
+26 FPQILEQ

-57 ENGLKEDFKDLIYTA
+57 ENELKEDFKDLIYSA
-72 FDDDREEEDKKED
+72 FDNGREEEDKNED
-85 SRTPYEILDEAGY
+85 SRTPCEILDEAGY

-104 TEEDIQEYR
+104 TEEDIQGYS
-113 KYYKENEVLCTI
+113 KYYDEDEVLCTI

-134 VCFWATKKDVD
+134 VCFWAVKKDVD
-145 QIEREDF
+145 QIERENF

-287 KKVDSLID
+287 KKVDSLIG
-295 NLIVDSFVGDLTDIE
+295 NLKVDSFVDDLTDIE
-310 KIEVKKDK
+310 KMEVKKDK

-370 NRALTELNLPQVQ
+370 NKALAELNLPQVQ
-383 SIGGNFLH
+383 SIGRDFLD
-391 SNEILAKLSLPQVQ
+391 SNEVLAKLSLPQVQ

-412 YCNKALTELQLPQ
+412 LNNKALTELQLPQ

-436 NKALTELQLPQ
+436 N
-447 VQSIGDN
+447 
-454 FLYYNEALTEVSLP
+454 EA
-468 QVQSIED
+468 
-475 NFLAENNVLTELN
+475 LTELN

-502 DEVLTELNLPQVQSI
+502 DEVLTELQLPQVQSI
-517 GCDFLCWDEVLAK
+517 GDNFLYCNE
-530 LSLPQVQS
+530 
-538 IEDSFLHGNR
+538 
-548 ALTELNLP
+548 
-556 QVQSIEDSFLHGNRA
+556 A

-580 QSIGGNFLCCNEIL
+580 QSIG
-594 VKLSLPQVKSIE
+594 
-606 DNFLTYNEALTEV
+606 
-619 SLPQVQSIG
+619 
-628 NNFLYKNKALT
+628 
-639 EVNLPQ
+639 
-645 IQSIGSNFLP
+645 SNFLP
-655 ENKALTEVNLPQ
+655 ENKAL
-667 IQSIGWNFL
+667 I
-676 YENKALTEV
+676 EV
-685 SMPQVLEIENKFLE
+685 SMPQVLEIGNRFLE
-699 NNATFAEMFR
+699 NNVTFAEMFR
-709 RGWAEAIR
+709 RGGAEAIR

-750 NKIEQEQA
+750 NKIEQEQT
-758 KSKKQEYGK
+758 KENINKGESIDDK
-767 QQ
+767 

>member
-57 ENGLKEDFKDLIYTA
+57 ENGLKEDFKDLIYTV

-134 VCFWATKKDVD
+134 VCFWAVKKDVD

-152 EHPKK
+152 EYPKK

-370 NRALTELNLPQVQ
+370 NKALAELNLPQVQ
-383 SIGGNFLH
+383 SIGRDFLH
-391 SNEILAKLSLPQVQ
+391 SNEVLAKLSLPQVKSIEDNFLTYNEALTEVSLPQVQSVGSNFLFCNEILAKLSLPQVQ

-412 YCNKALTELQLPQ
+412 LNNKALTELQLPQ
-425 VQSIGDNFLYC
+425 IQSIGWD
-436 NKALTELQLPQ
+436 
-447 VQSIGDN
+447 
-454 FLYYNEALTEVSLP
+454 
-468 QVQSIED
+468 
-475 NFLAENNVLTELN
+475 FLAENNVLTELN
-488 LPQVQSIGGRFLFY
+488 LPQVQSIGRRFLCNN
-502 DEVLTELNLPQVQSI
+502 EVLTELNLPQVQSI
-517 GCDFLCWDEVLAK
+517 GRDFLCCDEVLAK

-538 IEDSFLHGNR
+538 IEDN
-548 ALTELNLP
+548 
-556 QVQSIEDSFLHGNRA
+556 FLHGNRA

-580 QSIGGNFLCCNEIL
+580 QSIGGNFLCCDEVL
-594 VKLSLPQVKSIE
+594 AKLSLPQVKSIE

-645 IQSIGSNFLP
+645 IQSIGSYFLP

-685 SMPQVLEIENKFLE
+685 SMPQVLEIGNKFLE

-709 RGWAEAIR
+709 RGGAEAIR

-750 NKIEQEQA
+750 NKIEQEQT
-758 KSKKQEYGK
+758 KENINKGESIDDK
-767 QQ
+767 

>member
-26 FPQILDQ
+26 FPQILEQ

-370 NRALTELNLPQVQ
+370 NKALAELNLPQVQ
-383 SIGGNFLH
+383 SIGRDFLH
-391 SNEILAKLSLPQVQ
+391 SNE
-405 SIEDNFL
+405 
-412 YCNKALTELQLPQ
+412 
-425 VQSIGDNFLYC
+425 
-436 NKALTELQLPQ
+436 
-447 VQSIGDN
+447 
-454 FLYYNEALTEVSLP
+454 
-468 QVQSIED
+468 
-475 NFLAENNVLTELN
+475 
-488 LPQVQSIGGRFLFY
+488 
-502 DEVLTELNLPQVQSI
+502 
-517 GCDFLCWDEVLAK
+517 VLA
-530 LSLPQVQS
+530 
-538 IEDSFLHGNR
+538 
-548 ALTELNLP
+548 
-556 QVQSIEDSFLHGNRA
+556 
-571 LTELNLPQV
+571 
-580 QSIGGNFLCCNEIL
+580 
-594 VKLSLPQVKSIE
+594 KLSLPQVKSIE

-619 SLPQVQSIG
+619 SLPQVQSVG
-628 NNFLYKNKALT
+628 SNFLFCNEILAKLSLPQVQSIEDNFLLNNKALT
-639 EVNLPQ
+639 ELQ
-645 IQSIGSNFLP
+645 
-655 ENKALTEVNLPQ
+655 LPQ
-667 IQSIGWNFL
+667 IQSIGWDFLAENNVLTELNLPQVQSIGRRFLCNNEVLTELNLPQVQSIGRDFLCCDEVLAKLSLPQVQSIEDNFL
-676 YENKALTEV
+676 HGNRALTEV
-685 SMPQVLEIENKFLE
+685 SMPQVLEIGNKFLE

-709 RGWAEAIR
+709 RGGAEAIR

-750 NKIEQEQA
+750 NKIEQEQT
-758 KSKKQEYGK
+758 KENINKGESIDDK
-767 QQ
+767 